1 MQNSLLDKTIKS
13 SAWSIADV
21 LLRQGIGFLISI
33 VLARLLSPSDYGTIG
48 VLMIFIAISN
58 VFVDSGF
65 SAGLIRKID
74 RTEDD
79 LNTAFLFNIGVGI
92 FVYFVIFIAS
102 PYISYFFDNHDL
114 CLLLRV
120 LGLTLIISSF
130 NLVQNSILIFT
141 MRIRQLTM
149 VSALAQISTGVVAIY
164 MAYNGWGVWALVFQ
178 QIASA
183 AFTALLLFFTTGWRP
198 GIKWSCASFSY
209 LWSFGSKLLLTNFI
223 STICGQMYSFF
234 IGKYI
239 GKNELGLYGRSDS
252 FARQPLGIFNNIIN
266 KALVPFLAACQGNEE
281 RLRTNYRCC
290 VEIMSFVGFPVMFY
304 LSAIAAP
311 LFTILFGAKWID
323 AIPLFQIL
331 CIGFSISI
339 VGGISLQLIQ
349 VMGRSDYTLKLEL
362 IKKPFFVVFVIIGCS
377 MGVKGIVIMSAFYEL
392 LGSLINL
399 SVVHTLLHYSY
410 YRQLIDIAKY
420 GVISVIAFIPSVII
434 VNNLKA
440 NPFVLILLA
449 SIIYISA
456 YLLIVLI
463 SQVKAIYYIREFI
476 TRRKCSPAT

>member
-1 MQNSLLDKTIKS
+1 MGNTLADRTIKS
-13 SAWSIADV
+13 SVWSVVDV
-21 LLRQGIGFLISI
+21 LLRQGIGFIISI
-33 VLARLLSPSDYGTIG
+33 ILARLLSPSDYGIIG
-48 VLMIFIAISN
+48 ILMIFIALFN

-79 LNTAFLFNIGVGI
+79 LNTAFLFNIGVAI
-92 FVYFVIFIAS
+92 LVYLVIFIVS
-102 PYISYFFDNHDL
+102 PYIAFFFDNYDL
-114 CLLLRV
+114 CNLLRV

-141 MRIRQLTM
+141 MRIRQLTT
-149 VSALAQISTGVVAIY
+149 VSALAQISTGIVAIY
-164 MAYNGWGVWALVFQ
+164 LGYKGWGVWTLVFQ

-183 AFTALLLFFTTGWRP
+183 AFTAILLFFTTGWRP
-198 GIKWSCASFSY
+198 KIQWNGASFSY

-239 GKNELGLYGRSDS
+239 GKKELGLYTRSDS

-266 KALVPFLAACQGNEE
+266 KALVPFWAACQGDEE
-281 RLRTNYRCC
+281 RLKTNYRCS
-290 VEIMSFVGFPVMFY
+290 VEIMSFVGFPVMFC
-304 LSAIAAP
+304 LSAMATP
-311 LFTILFGAKWID
+311 LFNILFGLKWIN
-323 AIPLFQIL
+323 AIPIFQIL
-331 CIGFSISI
+331 CVGFSISI

-362 IKKPFFVVFVIIGCS
+362 IKKPIFVVFVVIGCS
-377 MGVKGIVIMSAFYEL
+377 MGIKGIVIMSAFYEL
-392 LGSLINL
+392 IGSLINL

-420 GVISVIAFIPSVII
+420 GVIAVIAFIPSFILTT
-434 VNNLKA
+434 NMETNSS
-440 NPFVLILLA
+440 VLIVA
-449 SIIYISA
+449 SFIIYVSV
-456 YLLIVLI
+456 YLLIAFI
-463 SQVKAIYYIREFI
+463 SQVKAIDYIRKI
-476 TRRKCSPAT
+476 IKKRNSSLAT